1 VVFSFFAY
9 FRPILF
15 YSRQDVWAFSKTN
28 VNSVVFN
35 PRYARHAVA
44 LADLFAAR
52 FDPEAPLPEARYQV
66 FHTTV

>member
-1 VVFSFFAY
+1 
-9 FRPILF
+9 
-15 YSRQDVWAFSKTN
+15 VWAFSKTN